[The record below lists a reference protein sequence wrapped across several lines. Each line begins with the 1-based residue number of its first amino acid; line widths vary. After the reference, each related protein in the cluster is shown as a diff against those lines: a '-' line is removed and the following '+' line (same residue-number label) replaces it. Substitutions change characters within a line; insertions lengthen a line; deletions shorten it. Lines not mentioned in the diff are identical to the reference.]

1 VEKFPTLIVVTT
13 SGEKITYE
21 GQLKHEAL
29 FTFLSKYAKK
39 IERQSSEGGSSKS
52 GSTTAAPQL
61 TRNVLEEVTDDE
73 LFEKLC
79 AVNCL
84 VSVFDP
90 LNAPDLQET
99 YLKTLEDVSTKN
111 KKYFNFLWIDASK
124 QTDFVNELHL
134 HSGFPA
140 VVVLNQKKMSVI
152 PFIGSYTDEKLNDF
166 IESILAGK
174 RASKLDK
181 FPHLSS
187 HKKESKESKE
197 L

>member
-1 VEKFPTLIVVTT
+1 M
-13 SGEKITYE
+13 
-21 GQLKHEAL
+21 
-29 FTFLSKYAKK
+29 
-39 IERQSSEGGSSKS
+39 
-52 GSTTAAPQL
+52 
-61 TRNVLEEVTDDE
+61 TDDE

-134 HSGFPA
+134 HSGETDEKENFQKLTFFFELLIGFPA
-140 VVVLNQKKMSVI
+140 VVVLNQKKMSAI

-187 HKKESKESKE
+187 HTKESKESKE